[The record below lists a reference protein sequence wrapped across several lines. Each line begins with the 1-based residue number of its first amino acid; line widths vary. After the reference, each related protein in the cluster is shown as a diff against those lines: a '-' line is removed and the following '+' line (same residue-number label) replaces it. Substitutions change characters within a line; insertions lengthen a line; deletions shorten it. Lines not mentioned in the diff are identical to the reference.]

1 MVVMDALSRLL
12 DDHGG
17 ALRLYARQWLR
28 DQAAADDAVQEALVA
43 CWRRDPGFT
52 VTMLPQ
58 VFVAVRNAALNLGR
72 GERRRDTRERHV
84 VADQQASFLCPQAAD
99 DLREEVER
107 ALAQLPGAQR
117 EAVTLHLW
125 GGLTF
130 AEIGEVLDCNA
141 NTAASRYRYAL
152 AALRDLL
159 SLPEVRP

>member
-1 MVVMDALSRLL
+1 MDALSRLL

-17 ALRLYARQWLR
+17 ALRLYARQWLG
-28 DQAAADDAVQEALVA
+28 DAAAADDAVQEALVA
-43 CWRRDPGFT
+43 CWQRDPGLT
-52 VTMLPQ
+52 ATALPQ
-58 VFVAVRNAALNLGR
+58 VFVAVRHAALNLGR
-72 GERRRDTRERHV
+72 GERRRDTRERQV
-84 VADQQASFLCPQAAD
+84 AADQHTCFFCPQPAE

-130 AEIGEVLDCNA
+130 AEIGEVLGCNT

-152 AALRDLL
+152 AALHDLL
-159 SLPEVRP
+159 SFTEVRP